1 MGLSRDRSFLLTSS
15 RLGDRASRRL
25 PAACVHVPCMSWCS
39 VPPRFSPGA
48 DRHSPCPSL
57 SFPFHGRSLIAPTV
71 TVCSTVAGMPRPRAT
86 CVDSARAAPTACCSF
101 APLGPPWCPCLLS
114 PPWPRYRFVCATRR
128 STASHRRRAE
138 TRGAV
143 SFVVFPFAPS
153 SSSCCRPLLPRWLVC
168 RPAGRVCS
176 HALGFHSRPFHRS
189 VPGGAVAVLAAFV
202 FSPHS
207 GGAAAPVPSTHRP
220 PPSPAP
226 FFPPHR
232 LSVHPFRL
240 GRCGFVPHQEGGAD
254 NRRRACD
261 ARSPYATG

>member
-1 MGLSRDRSFLLTSS
+1 MSPACHGVRSHVASHLVPTVTPLAPLSLSPSMGALSS
-15 RLGDRASRRL
+15 RQPWRCVPPSRACRGPALHVSTAREPHPPPAAPSPPWVYRGVLVCYHHRGPATALCVPPGARRL
-25 PAACVHVPCMSWCS
+25 PTVVALRLVAP
-39 VPPRFSPGA
+39 F
-48 DRHSPCPSL
+48 L
-57 SFPFHGRSLIAPTV
+57 SS
-71 TVCSTVAGMPRPRAT
+71 S
-86 CVDSARAAPTACCSF
+86 S
-101 APLGPPWCPCLLS
+101 
-114 PPWPRYRFVCATRR
+114 
-128 STASHRRRAE
+128 
-138 TRGAV
+138 
-143 SFVVFPFAPS
+143 PFAPS

-207 GGAAAPVPSTHRP
+207 GGAAASVPSTHRP

-254 NRRRACD
+254 HRRRACD

>member
-1 MGLSRDRSFLLTSS
+1 LGLSRDRSFLLTSS

-143 SFVVFPFAPS
+143 SFVVFSLCPLFLLLLPSPPS
-153 SSSCCRPLLPRWLVC
+153 SLAGVSPRGKGVLARPGVPLPPLSPLRSRRSGRRPCRLCFLSPLRGCGRARALDPSPSTLSCILLSPSPVVGAPLPSRAVWL
-168 RPAGRVCS
+168 RA
-176 HALGFHSRPFHRS
+176 A
-189 VPGGAVAVLAAFV
+189 PGGRNR
-202 FSPHS
+202 
-207 GGAAAPVPSTHRP
+207 PS
-220 PPSPAP
+220 A
-226 FFPPHR
+226 
-232 LSVHPFRL
+232 
-240 GRCGFVPHQEGGAD
+240 
-254 NRRRACD
+254 
-261 ARSPYATG
+261 